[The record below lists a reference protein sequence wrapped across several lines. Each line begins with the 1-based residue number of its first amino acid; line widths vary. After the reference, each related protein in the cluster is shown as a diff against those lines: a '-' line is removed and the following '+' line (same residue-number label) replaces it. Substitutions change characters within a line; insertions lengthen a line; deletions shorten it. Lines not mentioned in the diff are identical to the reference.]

1 MRRLLVLTAAA
12 GLALAA
18 CGSSSKSD
26 SGSATTKA
34 AAATTAA
41 AATATTAAASTATT
55 AAATATTKAAT
66 ATTASAGTTA
76 AATASGSVA
85 VTMKEW
91 SITPGAIKAGAVS
104 LAIKNDGQNPHELKV
119 IKADSFASLP
129 LSSGAVDES
138 KLAAGAIIGQTAR
151 IDGGGSA
158 TLTVTLPAGKYVFVC
173 NLGSGATSHAAKG
186 QHIDVTVA

>member
-18 CGSSSKSD
+18 CGSSSKS
-26 SGSATTKA
+26 T
-34 AAATTAA
+34 ATTAA
-41 AATATTAAASTATT
+41 ASTATTKAATATTAAASTATT
-55 AAATATTKAAT
+55 KAAT
-66 ATTASAGTTA
+66 ASSTGGGTTV
-76 AATASGSVA
+76 AATAAGSVA

-91 SITPGAIKAGAVS
+91 SITPGTIKAGAVT

-129 LSSGAVDES
+129 LNNGAVDES

-151 IDGGGSA
+151 IGGGGSA
-158 TLTVTLPAGKYVFVC
+158 TLAVTLSAGKYVFVC
-173 NLGSGATSHAAKG
+173 NLGFGADSHAAKG
-186 QHIDVTVA
+186 QHVDVTVS

>member
-18 CGSSSKSD
+18 CGSSSSTGD
-26 SGSATTKA
+26 SGTATTSA
-34 AAATTAA
+34 AGTATTAA
-41 AATATTAAASTATT
+41 AATATT

-76 AATASGSVA
+76 AAAASGSVA
-85 VTMKEW
+85 VSMKEW

-104 LAIKNDGQNPHELKV
+104 LAVKNEGQNPHELKV

-138 KLAAGAIIGQTAR
+138 KLAADAIVGKTAR

-158 TLTVTLPAGKYVFVC
+158 TLAVTLPAGKYVFLC

-186 QHIDVTVA
+186 QYVDVTVA

>member
-1 MRRLLVLTAAA
+1 MRRLLALTAAA

-26 SGSATTKA
+26 SGSATTSA
-34 AAATTAA
+34 AG
-41 AATATTAAASTATT
+41 TATTAAASTATT
-55 AAATATTKAAT
+55 AAATATTNAAT

-76 AATASGSVA
+76 AAVASGSVA

-104 LAIKNDGQNPHELKV
+104 LAVKNEGQNPHELQI
-119 IKADSFASLP
+119 IKADGFASLP

-138 KLAAGAIIGQTAR
+138 KLAAGAVVGKTAR

-158 TLTVTLPAGKYVFVC
+158 TLAVTLPAGKYVFVC

-186 QHIDVTVA
+186 QHVDVTVA